1 MFSLGSFQ
9 VLRDTTSG
17 PKSSNALLETFGAHV
32 VRWEPWHGDSALNR
46 SGPLHLDAR
55 LHPERRQSVVLHLTG
70 MGKAEDGA
78 TVLLGSK
85 VIFFLEV
92 L

>member
-1 MFSLGSFQ
+1 M
-9 VLRDTTSG
+9 LRDTTS
-17 PKSSNALLETFGAHV
+17 PKSQALHAFGAHV

-78 TVLLGSK
+78 TVSLGVSD
-85 VIFFLEV
+85 IFFEV